1 MASLPLARDC
11 RTRIGGNSDSQM
23 QGFLS
28 YFLDEQVQSAKE
40 IADMAAQVKLVG
52 PSLGL
57 WTIDQK
63 LLAE

>member
-1 MASLPLARDC
+1 
-11 RTRIGGNSDSQM
+11 M